1 MHTEEKKC
9 YLCPLNS
16 KFLILKI
23 MSLETTIMADIKAAM
38 LARDQKKLEALRA
51 IKAQILLEK
60 TKGGN
65 VELTE
70 AAELSML
77 QKLVKQRRESAT
89 IYEQNGR
96 QELADEEKFQASV
109 IEAYLPKPLSEEE
122 LRTVIKEVIAQTG
135 ATTIKDMGRVMGA
148 VTKQVAGKA
157 DNAKVSQL
165 VKEMLGA

>member
-1 MHTEEKKC
+1 
-9 YLCPLNS
+9 
-16 KFLILKI
+16 
-23 MSLETTIMADIKAAM
+23 MADIKAAM

-70 AAELSML
+70 ATELSLL
-77 QKLVKQRRESAT
+77 QKLVKQRKESAT

-109 IEAYLPKPLSEEE
+109 IEAYLPQPLSE
-122 LRTVIKEVIAQTG
+122 
-135 ATTIKDMGRVMGA
+135 
-148 VTKQVAGKA
+148 
-157 DNAKVSQL
+157 
-165 VKEMLGA
+165 

>member
-1 MHTEEKKC
+1 
-9 YLCPLNS
+9 
-16 KFLILKI
+16 
-23 MSLETTIMADIKAAM
+23 MSLETNLMADIKAAM

-70 AAELSML
+70 ATEMALL
-77 QKLVKQRRESAT
+77 QKLVKQRKESAA

-109 IEAYLPKPLSEEE
+109 IEAYLPQPLTEDE
-122 LRTVIKEVIAQTG
+122 LRAIIKEAIAQTG
-135 ATTIKDMGRVMGA
+135 ASSMKDMGRVMGM

-157 DNAKVSQL
+157 DNSKVSQL

>member
-1 MHTEEKKC
+1 
-9 YLCPLNS
+9 
-16 KFLILKI
+16 

-51 IKAQILLEK
+51 VKAQILLEK

-77 QKLVKQRRESAT
+77 QKLVKQRKESAA

-96 QELADEEKFQASV
+96 QELAAEEQFQASV
-109 IEAYLPKPLSEEE
+109 IEAYLPKPLSDDE
-122 LRTVIKEVIAQTG
+122 LRAIIKDIVAQVG
-135 ATTIKDMGRVMGA
+135 ATSIKDMGRVMGMA
-148 VTKQVAGKA
+148 TKQVAGKA
-157 DNAKVSQL
+157 DNAKVSQI
-165 VKEMLGA
+165 VREMLAS

>member
-1 MHTEEKKC
+1 
-9 YLCPLNS
+9 
-16 KFLILKI
+16 
-23 MSLETTIMADIKAAM
+23 MSLETTLMVDIKAAM

-65 VELTE
+65 TELTE
-70 AAELSML
+70 AVEMSIL
-77 QKLVKQRRESAT
+77 QKLVKQRKESAT

-96 QELADEEKFQASV
+96 QELADEELFQASV

-122 LRTVIKEVIAQTG
+122 LRAVIKDVIAQVG
-135 ATTIKDMGRVMGA
+135 ATSFKDMGKVLGMA
-148 VTKQVAGKA
+148 TKQVAGKA

-165 VKEMLGA
+165 VKEMLS

>member
-1 MHTEEKKC
+1 
-9 YLCPLNS
+9 
-16 KFLILKI
+16 

-70 AAELSML
+70 ATEMALL
-77 QKLVKQRRESAT
+77 QKLVKQRKESAA

-109 IEAYLPKPLSEEE
+109 IEAFLPQPLTEDE
-122 LRTVIKEVIAQTG
+122 LRAVIKEAIAQSG
-135 ATTIKDMGRVMGA
+135 ASSMKDMGRVMGM

-157 DNAKVSQL
+157 DNSKVSQL
-165 VKEMLGA
+165 VKELLGA